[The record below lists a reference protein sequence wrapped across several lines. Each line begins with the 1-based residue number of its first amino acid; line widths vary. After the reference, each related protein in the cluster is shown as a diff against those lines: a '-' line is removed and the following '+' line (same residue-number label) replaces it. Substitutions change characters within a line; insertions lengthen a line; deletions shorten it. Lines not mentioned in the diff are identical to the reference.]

1 MMDYKTRRFF
11 RDLTRGL
18 KIFSAFMAKM
28 AAAILLLI
36 VGVFFTHYAFTT
48 TSIDDLRFGVLAM
61 KFMGLAFCSISAGV
75 MFIAVRDFD
84 EDGRFYFGGR

>member
-1 MMDYKTRRFF
+1 MDYKTRRFF

-18 KIFSAFMAKM
+18 KILAAFTAKM

-61 KFMGLAFCSISAGV
+61 EWVILMMTHDYTL
-75 MFIAVRDFD
+75 
-84 EDGRFYFGGR
+84 EGGSYEVSTMETI